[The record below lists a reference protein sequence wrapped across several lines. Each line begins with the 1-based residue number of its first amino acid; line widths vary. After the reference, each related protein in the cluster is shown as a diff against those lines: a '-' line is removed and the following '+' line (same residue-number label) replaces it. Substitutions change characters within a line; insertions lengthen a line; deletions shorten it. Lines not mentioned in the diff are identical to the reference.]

1 VRQNLRREGAPISEM
16 APISVATVGLLVR
29 ILLVEDSEPF
39 LGFVSSTLAL
49 QPELQV
55 VGEAQNGLEAVEK
68 AEALQP
74 DVILLDIGLPGLNGI
89 DTAHQIRKLVPDA
102 RIIFLTQESYP
113 DVVAEAFRLGAWGY
127 IIKVHVSKDLPRALN
142 AVIEGKKFV
151 GSGIDAPD
159 ITDPG

>member
-1 VRQNLRREGAPISEM
+1 M
-16 APISVATVGLLVR
+16 TVATVGLQLR

-39 LGFVSSTLAL
+39 LGFVTSTLGL
-49 QPELQV
+49 QPDLQV

-74 DVILLDIGLPGLNGI
+74 DLILLDVGLPGLNGI
-89 DTAHQIRKLVPDA
+89 AAARQILKLVPDA
-102 RIIFLTQESYP
+102 KIIFLTQESSP

-127 IIKVHVSKDLPRALN
+127 VIKVHASKDLPRALN

-159 ITDPG
+159 MTYPV